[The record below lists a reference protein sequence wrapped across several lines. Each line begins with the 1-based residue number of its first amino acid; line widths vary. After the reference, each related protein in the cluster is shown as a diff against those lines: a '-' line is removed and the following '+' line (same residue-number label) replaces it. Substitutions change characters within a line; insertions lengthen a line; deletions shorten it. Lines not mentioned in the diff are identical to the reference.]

1 MGGISGRVGNLN
13 SASQRTITSGAS
25 KDLSPHITAKTDDK
39 STFLGKNG
47 LCDGISDVVNASVDS
62 EKIGLKKSMMIM
74 IIKRQWFITE
84 KPFTKVCSR
93 SLCTWK

>member
-1 MGGISGRVGNLN
+1 MGGSSGRGGNLN
-13 SASQRTITSGAS
+13 SASQRTISSGDS
-25 KDLSPHITAKTDDK
+25 KDLSPHSTGKTNDK

-47 LCDGISDVVNASVDS
+47 LSGGVSEVVIASVDS

-84 KPFTKVCSR
+84 KPFTSK
-93 SLCTWK
+93 